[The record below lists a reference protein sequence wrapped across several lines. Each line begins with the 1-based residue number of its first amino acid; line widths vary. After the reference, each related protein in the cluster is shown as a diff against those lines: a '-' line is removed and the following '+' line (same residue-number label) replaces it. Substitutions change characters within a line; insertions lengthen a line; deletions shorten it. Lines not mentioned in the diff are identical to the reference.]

1 MVDASKTQIRESRF
15 QASHGLQVNAYDVL
29 LIHARL
35 KSSKQVL
42 SADMNRW
49 GEGMDELNL
58 RDPLFATYAIAATLM
73 ILKMVSM
80 SWLTV
85 LRMMQVRGGF
95 RSPEDLKRTPLNP
108 APNPQQLAPNEPVE
122 RIRRIQMNDLENLP
136 FFLLSGFLFV
146 LTHPSLLL
154 AQWILYGYVASRL
167 LHFVAY
173 FTGQIH
179 EVRAT
184 FWTIG
189 SLILIFMTGRVL
201 FFALG
206 Y

>member
-1 MVDASKTQIRESRF
+1 
-15 QASHGLQVNAYDVL
+15 
-29 LIHARL
+29 
-35 KSSKQVL
+35 
-42 SADMNRW
+42 MNRW

-108 APNPQQLAPNEPVE
+108 APNPQQLAPNELVE

-206 Y
+206 YRGADLDVCQTFLARQTPSCIQARSFGSPVERSTIVSGGTVVNAA